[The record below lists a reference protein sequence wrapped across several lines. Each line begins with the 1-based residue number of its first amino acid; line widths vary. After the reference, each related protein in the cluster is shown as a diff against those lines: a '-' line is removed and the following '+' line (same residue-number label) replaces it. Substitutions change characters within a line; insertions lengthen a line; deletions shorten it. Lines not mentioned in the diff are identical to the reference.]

1 MKTLLVLAAGAAI
14 GLGLGYA
21 VDNGMGKWLAL
32 ACFLVVSGILFV
44 EYFTQPGPKRGRK

>member
-1 MKTLLVLAAGAAI
+1 MKIILALAAGAGI
-14 GLGLGYA
+14 GWILGYA

-32 ACFLVVSGILFV
+32 AAFLVVSAVLFV